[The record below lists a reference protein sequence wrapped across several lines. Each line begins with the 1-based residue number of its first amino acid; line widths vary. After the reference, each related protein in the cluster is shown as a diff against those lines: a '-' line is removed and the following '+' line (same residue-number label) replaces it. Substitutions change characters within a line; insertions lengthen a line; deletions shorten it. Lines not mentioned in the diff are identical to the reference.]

1 MSIQDTARQPRIALD
16 VSAVLGS
23 RWSWCLLAILF
34 IAFRELAGGFQTLLT
49 SLGDTD
55 DALRLHEV
63 RTLMAPASWLSAWF
77 DMTLPRIGG
86 AHPLVSHWSRL
97 IDVPLVILLQVFG
110 LVLPPEA
117 AELAARIVWPLLVLF
132 MFLRLLVMAAEAQ
145 GAAASGWLMLV
156 MALTC
161 LSGLFQFR
169 IGRID
174 HHNAMI
180 TGAVAG
186 LLILLEARRRPAA
199 GTLAGV
205 LIGLGLSVGYEPLAI
220 VLPALLA
227 MALWSMFDLTWLA
240 GMRRMAVAFAVT
252 MAAVFAL
259 TVAPWQWL
267 QVRCDA
273 LALNMVLLAAG
284 GAAGL
289 WIVDARG
296 RGWRVGPRLA
306 ALAGAGAVGLACYG
320 ALDTRCLAGPF
331 GQVAPEI
338 GPLWLDHVS
347 ETMSLF
353 TFFKI
358 APPSIVA
365 AFGLLALGIGCAI
378 ERWRR
383 ARSPETLVLLGLMLI
398 AAPAGVWMV
407 KLTPYASWVAAFA
420 VTLSIA
426 DIGPTQQL
434 TALSRQLGAALLAS
448 QWTFSALAEPVL
460 ALGHASAGASAG
472 KVTIGDGDCTGTP
485 AIRALA
491 KLPKGLFVAS
501 IDHGSYIVA
510 LTQHDVLAAP
520 YHRADRAI
528 LENQAV
534 LMAEP
539 VAARRQL
546 YALGADYVM
555 LCMLKPGAK
564 PVEMSGPKPAF
575 PNGLETRLRA
585 GESFEFLEQVDVH
598 GPVPE
603 LKVWRVRR

>member
-1 MSIQDTARQPRIALD
+1 MAIFDTARRSRMALD
-16 VSAVLGS
+16 VSAALAS
-23 RWSWCLLAILF
+23 RWAWCLVAILF
-34 IAFRELAGGFQTLLT
+34 IAFRDLAGGFQTLQT
-49 SLGDTD
+49 SLGDPD

-63 RTLMAPASWLSAWF
+63 KTLMAPASWFGAWF

-97 IDVPLVILLQVFG
+97 IDVPLVILLQGFG
-110 LVLPPEA
+110 LVMPPEA
-117 AELAARIVWPLLVLF
+117 AELATRIVWPLLVLF
-132 MFLRLLVMAAEAQ
+132 VFLRLLVRAVEAQ
-145 GAAASGWLMLV
+145 GAEAGGWLMLV

-161 LSGLFQFR
+161 LTGLFQFR

-180 TGAVAG
+180 AGAVAG
-186 LLILLEARRRPAA
+186 LLILLEARRRAEA

-220 VLPALLA
+220 VLPALAVLA
-227 MALWSMFDLTWLA
+227 VWSMFDLAWLS
-240 GMRRMAVAFAVT
+240 GVRLMAVAFTVT
-252 MAAVFAL
+252 TAAVFAL

-289 WIVDARG
+289 WIVDTRG
-296 RGWRVGPRLA
+296 RGWSVGLRLA

-338 GPLWLDHVS
+338 GPMWLDHVS
-347 ETMSLF
+347 ETLSLF
-353 TFFKI
+353 TYFKI

-365 AFGLLALGIGCAI
+365 GFGLLALGIWCAI

-383 ARSPETLVLLGLMLI
+383 TRSPETLALLGLMLI
-398 AAPAGVWMV
+398 AAPAGVWML
-407 KLTPYASWVAAFA
+407 KLTPYASWLAAFA

-426 DIGPTQQL
+426 DIGPTLQL

-460 ALGHASAGASAG
+460 ALGQASSGAPASI
-472 KVTIGDGDCTGTP
+472 VTVGDGDCTGTP

-501 IDHGSYIVA
+501 IDHGSYVVA

-520 YHRADRAI
+520 YHRADRAMI
-528 LENQAV
+528 ENQAV
-534 LMAEP
+534 LTAEP
-539 VAARRQL
+539 AAARRRL
-546 YALGADYVM
+546 NELGADYVM
-555 LCMLKPGAK
+555 LCMLKPGDK
-564 PVEMSGPKPAF
+564 PVAIGGVMPVF
-575 PNGLETRLRA
+575 PNGIEARLRA
-585 GESFEFLEQVDVH
+585 GESFEFLEPVDVS
-598 GPVPE
+598 GPVAE